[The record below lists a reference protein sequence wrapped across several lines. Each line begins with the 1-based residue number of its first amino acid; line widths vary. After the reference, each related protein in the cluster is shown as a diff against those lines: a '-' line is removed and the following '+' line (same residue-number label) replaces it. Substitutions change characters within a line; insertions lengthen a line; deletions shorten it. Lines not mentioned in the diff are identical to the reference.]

1 MEQTGAPQAPPIG
14 GDSTLFNL
22 GLDLMAA
29 AERLPSP
36 RDRPVGFRDGLMLS
50 LLVARPLRRAN
61 LVGLTL
67 ERTLVCRG
75 KQWWIEIPAASTKTK
90 HPIELPWPEPPI
102 AALDIYLS
110 CHRPVLAERY
120 EPGGPAADNALWLS
134 RRGGAM
140 SKNGIYDRI
149 TKLTLKNLGRS
160 IHPHLFRD
168 CAATSLAIEDP
179 RHVRIAASLLGHRRF
194 RTTERF
200 YIQARN
206 IEASRIM
213 QNFLLSLR
221 RGAGVR

>member
-1 MEQTGAPQAPPIG
+1 
-14 GDSTLFNL
+14 L
-22 GLDLMAA
+22 
-29 AERLPSP
+29 
-36 RDRPVGFRDGLMLS
+36 
-50 LLVARPLRRAN
+50 AN

-67 ERTLVCRG
+67 ERTLVRRG
-75 KQWWIEIPAASTKTK
+75 KQWWIEISATNTKTK
-90 HPIELPWPEPPI
+90 HPIELPWPDPLI
-102 AALDIYLS
+102 AALEIYLS
-110 CHRPVLAERY
+110 CHRPVLAECY
-120 EPGGPAADNALWLS
+120 EPGRPAAGQALWIS
-134 RRGGAM
+134 RRGVAL
-140 SKNGIYDRI
+140 SRNSIYDRI

-200 YIQARN
+200 YNQAAN

-221 RGAGVR
+221 RGVGARQRLRPVA

>member
-1 MEQTGAPQAPPIG
+1 
-14 GDSTLFNL
+14 
-22 GLDLMAA
+22 
-29 AERLPSP
+29 
-36 RDRPVGFRDGLMLS
+36 
-50 LLVARPLRRAN
+50 
-61 LVGLTL
+61 
-67 ERTLVCRG
+67 
-75 KQWWIEIPAASTKTK
+75 
-90 HPIELPWPEPPI
+90 
-102 AALDIYLS
+102 
-110 CHRPVLAERY
+110 
-120 EPGGPAADNALWLS
+120 
-134 RRGGAM
+134 M
-140 SKNGIYDRI
+140 SKNGIYERI

-221 RGAGVR
+221 RGAGTR